1 MITGYEAFGMYQAI
15 KLHFTTDSYDY
26 FKYGGKSK
34 ISVDAFEKRKDK
46 YQFYKL
52 SRRLQSKDELVDF
65 LVANF
70 VAEDDVWVGELLD
83 DKSELTYRQRQKVI
97 QSLTYTFQ
105 NDCDKIFSLVD
116 NPNAVLQSENGD
128 YPKLLTMTLRKEVE
142 LETLCILNKIL
153 NFFPMWNKKITDTI
167 RWPVYRRKVLKYT
180 PFVQYNSD
188 KMKTILKNACTR
200 EQHTV

>member
-1 MITGYEAFGMYQAI
+1 MITGYEAFCLYQAI

-34 ISVDAFEKRKDK
+34 ISVEAFENRKDK
-46 YQFYKL
+46 FYFYKL
-52 SRRLQSKDELVDF
+52 SRRLQNKDELVDF

-97 QSLTYTFQ
+97 QSMTYTFQ
-105 NDCDKIFSLVD
+105 NDCDKIFSSVN
-116 NPNAVLQSENGD
+116 NPNAVLQSEDGD

-142 LETLCILNKIL
+142 FETLCILNKIL

-188 KMKTILKNACTR
+188 KMKTIIKNACSR